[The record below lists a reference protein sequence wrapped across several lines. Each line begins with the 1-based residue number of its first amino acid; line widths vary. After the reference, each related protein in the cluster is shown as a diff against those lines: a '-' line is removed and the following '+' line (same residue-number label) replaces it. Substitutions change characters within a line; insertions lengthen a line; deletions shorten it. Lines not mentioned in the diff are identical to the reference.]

1 MQNPRRN
8 RGRLVSREPPSPTV
22 NPIRYQWFFRYDD
35 SDNPFDLLV
44 VLGRCVL
51 RLRDIVWTN
60 PGRIALQ
67 ELFSEPGSSALTL
80 RDIDEALSARK
91 ETPPAYYPQAFLESG
106 GSYTM
111 QWTGSVGTSQI
122 GTFPK
127 SELEGTSAGRI
138 LMAEAKQRRHKPT
151 IRRKASR

>member
-1 MQNPRRN
+1 MKFRALRDKSDSIVCIKQSINNIGAKDTWRSLDGIVDN
-8 RGRLVSREPPSPTV
+8 LYHVSHLDLQSTQFGINGV
-22 NPIRYQWFFRYDD
+22 FRYDD

-67 ELFSEPGSSALTL
+67 EFFSEPGSSALTL

-91 ETPPAYYPQAFLESG
+91 ETPPAYCPQAFRES
-106 GSYTM
+106 
-111 QWTGSVGTSQI
+111 
-122 GTFPK
+122 
-127 SELEGTSAGRI
+127 EG
-138 LMAEAKQRRHKPT
+138 
-151 IRRKASR
+151 